1 MIRLRQGG
9 RTNLEQ
15 FTQGVGQ
22 RMEIEKSY
30 FALPEILTRWSVAE
44 DDLIYLAENNELCL
58 SIRVFG
64 LPLEFGDYEEG
75 EGGQL
80 FRIPTD
86 RQFFS
91 GVVDL
96 HASDVFHLFRSGEAH
111 LSEFRVPDADYVTLW
126 DSAEPHYVV
135 IGDLLM
141 RRDERDR
148 YEIKSGFSV
157 RGQMEEWA
165 FIASRD
171 YSEVRCNGHQFQLGP
186 IQAAVVQ
193 ALHRGA
199 QAGQPWQNG
208 KNILSEARSKSLR
221 MSDVFK
227 SKHNWRDLIRSDR
240 RGNYRINID

>member
-1 MIRLRQGG
+1 
-9 RTNLEQ
+9 
-15 FTQGVGQ
+15 
-22 RMEIEKSY
+22 MEIEKSY
-30 FALPEILTRWSVAE
+30 FVLSEILTRWSISE
-44 DDLIYLAENNELCL
+44 EDLIYLAENDELSL

-75 EGGQL
+75 EGGRL

-96 HASDVFHLFRSGEAH
+96 HARDVFHLFRSGEAH
-111 LSEFRVPDADYVTLW
+111 LSEFRALDADYAAIWGL
-126 DSAEPHYVV
+126 AEPHYVV

-148 YEIKSGFSV
+148 YEVKKGFSV
-157 RGQMEEWA
+157 GGHMEEQA

-171 YSEVRCNGHQFQLGP
+171 YSEVRCNGHRFQLGP
-186 IQAAVVQ
+186 IQAAVVR

-199 QAGQPWQNG
+199 QAGKPWQNG

-227 SKHNWRDLIRSDR
+227 SKGNWRDLILSDR

>member
-1 MIRLRQGG
+1 
-9 RTNLEQ
+9 
-15 FTQGVGQ
+15 
-22 RMEIEKSY
+22 MEIEKAY
-30 FALPEILTRWSVAE
+30 FSLPEILQRWSITE
-44 DDLIYLAENNELCL
+44 DDLIYLAENDELRL

-64 LPLEFGDYEEG
+64 LPLEFGDFDEEPDG
-75 EGGQL
+75 RP

-86 RQFFS
+86 QLIFS

-96 HASDVFHLFRSGEAH
+96 HACDVFQLFRCGEAY
-111 LSEFRVPDADYVTLW
+111 LGEFRSARSDYASLW
-126 DSAEPHYVV
+126 GEVEPLYVV

-148 YEIKSGFSV
+148 YEIATGFSA
-157 RGQMEEWA
+157 GAHMEERT

-171 YSEVRCNGHQFQLGP
+171 YSEVRCNGHRFQLGP
-186 IQAAVVQ
+186 IQAAVVR
-193 ALHRGA
+193 ALHRSA

-208 KNILSEARSKSLR
+208 KNILSEARSRSLR

-227 SKHNWRDLIRSDR
+227 SKNNWRDLIRSDR

>member
-1 MIRLRQGG
+1 M
-9 RTNLEQ
+9 
-15 FTQGVGQ
+15 
-22 RMEIEKSY
+22 S
-30 FALPEILTRWSVAE
+30 
-44 DDLIYLAENNELCL
+44 L

-64 LPLEFGDYEEG
+64 LPLEFGDYEVG
-75 EGGQL
+75 EGGRL

-86 RQFFS
+86 RRFFS

-96 HASDVFHLFRSGEAH
+96 HARDVFHLFRSGEAH
-111 LSEFRVPDADYVTLW
+111 LSEFRALDANYAAIWGL
-126 DSAEPHYVV
+126 AEPHYVV

-148 YEIKSGFSV
+148 YEVKKGFSV
-157 RGQMEEWA
+157 GGHMEEQA

-171 YSEVRCNGHQFQLGP
+171 YSEVRCNGHRFQLGP
-186 IQAAVVQ
+186 IQAAVVR

-199 QAGQPWQNG
+199 QAGKPWQNG

-227 SKHNWRDLIRSDR
+227 SKGNWRDLILSDR

>member
-1 MIRLRQGG
+1 
-9 RTNLEQ
+9 
-15 FTQGVGQ
+15 
-22 RMEIEKSY
+22 MEIEKSY
-30 FALPEILTRWSVAE
+30 FALPEILTRWSIAE
-44 DDLIYLAENNELCL
+44 DDLIYLAENNELRL

-75 EGGQL
+75 EGGQS

-96 HASDVFHLFRSGEAH
+96 HACDVFHLFRSGEAH
-111 LSEFRVPDADYVTLW
+111 LSEFRAPNADYAALW
-126 DSAEPHYVV
+126 DPAEPHYVV

-148 YEIKSGFSV
+148 YEIKSGFTAGGHLDD
-157 RGQMEEWA
+157 RT
-165 FIASRD
+165 FIPSRD
-171 YSEVRCNGHQFQLGP
+171 YSEVRCNGHRFQLGP
-186 IQAAVVQ
+186 IQAAVVR
-193 ALHRGA
+193 ALHRGV

-227 SKHNWRDLIRSDR
+227 SKNNWRDLIQSDR
-240 RGNYRINID
+240 RGNYRLNTE